1 MKNIRDQIYFK
12 FYKRRTGLGDEVWN
26 KVSDNYVPFKQE
38 IYKQMSPILF
48 REVWNELKKNK

>member
-1 MKNIRDQIYFK
+1 MKNICDQIYFK
-12 FYKRRTGLGDEVWN
+12 FYKRRIGLGDEVWN
-26 KVSDNYVPFKQE
+26 KVSDNYVPIKQE

>member
-1 MKNIRDQIYFK
+1 MRI
-12 FYKRRTGLGDEVWN
+12 GLGDEVWD
-26 KVSDNYVPFKQE
+26 KVSDNYVPIKQE